1 MKIREGKVV
10 ISGRGD
16 ATLPVSPV
24 ELAQRYAESGADE
37 LLFYDV
43 TANTENKALFT
54 ELLKNKSEL
63 LVFSSM
69 MKYI

>member
-1 MKIREGKVV
+1 MRANKQKKIDKSGKNF
-10 ISGRGD
+10 S
-16 ATLPVSPV
+16 
-24 ELAQRYAESGADE
+24 
-37 LLFYDV
+37 
-43 TANTENKALFT
+43 FT